1 MPKIAII
8 DYGCGNILSL
18 KNALVA
24 CGQEPV
30 VVNQPSMLHDFDIV
44 FLPGVGAFQTAH
56 TKLEESG
63 FRKPIIEFVANKNKT
78 LIGICVGMQ
87 LLGQTSEE
95 ADEGSLGLGIF
106 DFKVQQLKPTDR
118 LRLPNMGWAPV
129 TFSKISYK
137 EFDGDYYFVHSY
149 AVPWSREYTLAKANY
164 GSSQF
169 SAAIFN
175 GVNVFGFQFHPEK
188 SHKLGLALMLS
199 MVKDG

>member
-1 MPKIAII
+1 MINRPS
-8 DYGCGNILSL
+8 IL
-18 KNALVA
+18 N
-24 CGQEPV
+24 
-30 VVNQPSMLHDFDIV
+30 DFDVV
-44 FLPGVGAFQTAH
+44 FLPGVGAFQTANA
-56 TKLEESG
+56 KLEESG
-63 FRKPIIEFVANKNKT
+63 FKLPIIDFINNKSKI

-95 ADEGSLGLGIF
+95 SNEGSLGLGIF
-106 DFKVQQLKPTDR
+106 DFKVQKLKSTDQ

-129 TFSKISYK
+129 TFSDNSYS

-149 AVPWSREYTLAKANY
+149 AVPFLQDYTLAKANY
-164 GSSQF
+164 GLSQF

-188 SHKLGLALMLS
+188 SHKLGLALMRS